1 MNKIKSIFTVL
12 TLTIAV
18 SISAFAQSQNVSL
31 PSLDGETVS
40 LNGQKGKVI
49 VLALGASWLPLSKSQ
64 ATVINKLSKKYAG
77 RDVVFYFV
85 ATDST
90 SAKSKNYASNEQIET
105 FATRNKLIIPILRD
119 SDGLVVLKKFGV
131 DQLPS
136 FVVID
141 KQGVQ
146 AAEPFGGLTPTP
158 EAELE
163 LVTQIA
169 QRIDKVL

>member
-1 MNKIKSIFTVL
+1 MNKIKSILAVL

-18 SISAFAQSQNVSL
+18 AISAFAQSQNVTL
-31 PSLDGETVS
+31 TSLDGESVS
-40 LNGQKGKVI
+40 LNSQKGKVV
-49 VLALGASWLPLSKSQ
+49 VLALGASWLPLSKNQ
-64 ATVINKLSKKYAG
+64 VFVINKLSKKYAG

-90 SAKSKNYASNEQIET
+90 SAKSKNYASKEQIET
-105 FATRNKLIIPILRD
+105 FATRNKLVVPILRD

-146 AAEPFGGLTPTP
+146 AAEPFGGLTP

-163 LVTQIA
+163 LVTQIS
-169 QRIDKVL
+169 QRIDKNL

>member
-31 PSLDGETVS
+31 PSLNGETVS

-90 SAKSKNYASNEQIET
+90 SAKSKNYASKEQIET

-136 FVVID
+136 FVVLDQNGKVAEVFGGIDTNPKNDVSAPISQMID
-141 KQGVQ
+141 K
-146 AAEPFGGLTPTP
+146 L
-158 EAELE
+158 L
-163 LVTQIA
+163 
-169 QRIDKVL
+169 

>member
-1 MNKIKSIFTVL
+1 MNKIKSILAVL
-12 TLTIAV
+12 TLTMAV

-40 LNGQKGKVI
+40 LTGQKGKVVI
-49 VLALGASWLPLSKSQ
+49 LALGASWLPLSKSQ

-90 SAKSKNYASNEQIET
+90 SVKSKNYASKEQIET
-105 FATRNKLIIPILRD
+105 FATRNKLIIPVLRD

-146 AAEPFGGLTPTP
+146 AAEPYGGLTP
-158 EAELE
+158 EAEGE
-163 LVTQIA
+163 LVTQIS
-169 QRIDKVL
+169 QRIDKIL

>member
-1 MNKIKSIFTVL
+1 MNKIKSIFAVL

-31 PSLDGETVS
+31 PSLDGETIS
-40 LNGQKGKVI
+40 LNNQKGKVI
-49 VLALGASWLPLSKSQ
+49 VLALGASWLPLSKNQ
-64 ATVINKLSKKYAG
+64 VIVINKLSKKYAG
-77 RDVVFYFV
+77 RDVIFYFV

-90 SAKSKNYASNEQIET
+90 SVKSKNYASKEQIET

-136 FVVID
+136 FVIID

-146 AAEPFGGLTPTP
+146 AAEPYGGLTP

-163 LVTQIA
+163 LVTQIS
-169 QRIDKVL
+169 QRIDKIL

>member
-1 MNKIKSIFTVL
+1 MNKIKSIFAVL
-12 TLTIAV
+12 TLTLAV
-18 SISAFAQSQNVSL
+18 SISAFTQSQNVSL

-40 LNGQKGKVI
+40 LNNQKGKVI
-49 VLALGASWLPLSKSQ
+49 VLALGASWLPLSKNQ
-64 ATVINKLSKKYAG
+64 VIVINKLSKKYAG

-90 SAKSKNYASNEQIET
+90 NVKSKNYASKEQIET

-119 SDGLVVLKKFGV
+119 SDGLLVLKKFGV

-136 FVVID
+136 FVIID

-146 AAEPFGGLTPTP
+146 AAEPYGGLTP

-163 LVTQIA
+163 LVTQIS
-169 QRIDKVL
+169 QRIDKIL

>member
-40 LNGQKGKVI
+40 LNTQKGKVI

-64 ATVINKLSKKYAG
+64 VTVINKLSKKYAG
-77 RDVVFYFV
+77 RDVIFYFV

-90 SAKSKNYASNEQIET
+90 SVKSKNFASKEQIET

-119 SDGLVVLKKFGV
+119 SDGLLVLKKFGV

-136 FVVID
+136 FVIID

-146 AAEPFGGLTPTP
+146 AAEPYGGLTP

-163 LVTQIA
+163 LVTQIS
-169 QRIDKVL
+169 QRIDKIL

>member
-40 LNGQKGKVI
+40 LNNQKGKVI
-49 VLALGASWLPLSKSQ
+49 VLALGASWLPLSKNQ
-64 ATVINKLSKKYAG
+64 VIVINKLSKKYAG

-90 SAKSKNYASNEQIET
+90 SVKSKNYASKEQIET

-119 SDGLVVLKKFGV
+119 SDGLLVLKKFGV

-136 FVVID
+136 FVIID

-146 AAEPFGGLTPTP
+146 AAEPYGGLTP

-163 LVTQIA
+163 LVTQIS
-169 QRIDKVL
+169 QRIDKIM

>member
-1 MNKIKSIFTVL
+1 MNKIKSIFAVL

-18 SISAFAQSQNVSL
+18 SISAFTQSQNVSL

-40 LNGQKGKVI
+40 LNNQKGKVI
-49 VLALGASWLPLSKSQ
+49 VLALGASWLPLSKNQ
-64 ATVINKLSKKYAG
+64 VIVINKLSKKYAG

-90 SAKSKNYASNEQIET
+90 SVKSKNYASKEQIET

-119 SDGLVVLKKFGV
+119 SDGLLELKKFGV

-136 FVVID
+136 FVIID

-146 AAEPFGGLTPTP
+146 AAEPYGGLTP

-163 LVTQIA
+163 LVTQIS
-169 QRIDKVL
+169 QRIDKIL